1 VISLPRKIDSWEA
14 LEKAIM
20 EDVAESLSKSDEL
33 KYKDNDSP
41 TFNLIHALDTEFYQ
55 LYNPKVYDP
64 NPKFVTRDA
73 IKSEVK
79 RVGNEVIMEI
89 FHDIDFMQQYAGDD
103 VGGGLKRYVTQKG
116 VNITEK
122 IPDMIED
129 GSIPPYDIT
138 RKGYTEEAR
147 KNLDEGDNLYNYI
160 VKRLKEK
167 GWKIE

>member
-89 FHDIDFMQQYAGDD
+89 FHDIDFMRQFAGDD
-103 VGGGLKRYVTQKG
+103 AGGEYKRYTTYDG
-116 VNITEK
+116 EDITED

-129 GSIPPYDIT
+129 GDIYPYS
-138 RKGYTEEAR
+138 RSGYTEEAR
-147 KNLDEGDNLYNYI
+147 KNLDEGDKLYNYI